1 MAMRDDDKLVRQL
14 SLVAFLM
21 SQQRPVTADEIHEAV
36 EGYGGMTEQ
45 AFLRRFYADRA
56 EIESMGLRLA
66 VERPGDDP
74 FQGDLYALPPEN
86 YYLPELDFDPAELS
100 ALQTCLYLLEG
111 QFAYAEPLR
120 LALQHLTLGR
130 PSPLDDHAARTVSV
144 NLLGGDYGPEVAAH
158 LTKIESAISRRKTIR
173 FTYYSIGR
181 DERSEREVDPYSLL
195 YSAGNWYVVGYSHE
209 REDTRIF
216 RLSRIEGRITFKTRA
231 EHDFPAP
238 QDFDLSRYRDRAP
251 WQLGGEE
258 RTATVALT
266 PTIAWWVEQMFG
278 AHGTTQVNADG
289 SGVYT
294 TTYGNQHELAAWILG
309 LGAEARVLD
318 PPELREA
325 VVSALQLVADR
336 HQSGGG
342 AGGGRIAPP
351 TDAPSVASAPA
362 QAPAPA
368 ASAAAPAAAPP
379 SGQGTP
385 ERVVPAE
392 RFARL
397 LALMTRLLAACG
409 DSAEAHIP
417 VAELRSALNLD
428 RKVLED
434 DIGLLNLINFGGG
447 CYALYAQLEGDTVV
461 VLKETYG
468 DRFARPA
475 RLSPLEAKA
484 LLWTLDFIGDRLPVE
499 AGTSLSSVRAKL
511 EAAIGADRLPTVE
524 LGRAQVADTGV
535 AAAVSQ
541 AIRED
546 RVLEIDYWTESRG
559 AITKRQIESHL
570 LVNAQDAWYVV
581 AYCRRAEG
589 QRTFR
594 LDRIRSAVLLE
605 ERFTRRPEIV
615 ASGPY
620 LPWGPH
626 PQPGE
631 TVAQSASVWCDPG
644 LARWMLEK
652 HRSRERFADGSV
664 LVEIPYASEEWLVK
678 ELLKYQGEAVLFEPV
693 ALRRT
698 VADLAEEV
706 LGAYGADHP
715 SGGSRRRAPTR

>member
-1 MAMRDDDKLVRQL
+1 MASRDDDKLVRQL
-14 SLVAFLM
+14 SLIAFLM

-86 YYLPELDFDPAELS
+86 YYLPELDFDEAELS

-130 PSPLDDHAARTVSV
+130 PSPLDDRAARTVSV
-144 NLLGGDYGPEVAAH
+144 NLLGGDYSPEVAAH

-173 FTYYSIGR
+173 FTYYTIGR
-181 DERSEREVDPYSLL
+181 DERAEREVDPYSLL
-195 YSAGNWYVVGYSHE
+195 YNAGNWYMIGHSHE
-209 REDTRIF
+209 RDAMRIF

-231 EHDFPAP
+231 EHDFRAPA
-238 QDFDLSRYRDRAP
+238 DFDLSRYRDRAP
-251 WQLGGEE
+251 WQLEGPEQ
-258 RTATVALT
+258 TATIALT
-266 PTIAWWVEQMFG
+266 PTIAWWVEGMFG
-278 AHGTTQVNADG
+278 AYGTTAMEPDG
-289 SGVYT
+289 SAVYT
-294 TTYGNQHELAAWILG
+294 TRYSSRRELLAWILG
-309 LGAEARVLD
+309 LGADARVLD

-325 VVSALQLVADR
+325 AIAALELAAER
-336 HQSGGG
+336 HQG
-342 AGGGRIAPP
+342 GGGRPAPP
-351 TDAPSVASAPA
+351 AAPA
-362 QAPAPA
+362 AGGAPPAPA
-368 ASAAAPAAAPP
+368 SEAAPPAGGASAAAA
-379 SGQGTP
+379 

-409 DSAEAHIP
+409 ESAEAQIP
-417 VAELRSALNLD
+417 VAELRQALNLD
-428 RKVLED
+428 KRVLED

-447 CYALYAQLEGDTVV
+447 CYALFAQIDGDTVV
-461 VLKETYG
+461 VQKETYG

-484 LLWTLDFIGDRLPVE
+484 LLWALDFIGDRLPIE
-499 AGTSLSSVRAKL
+499 AGSSLSSVRAKL
-511 EAAIGADRLPTVE
+511 EAALGGDSLPTVE
-524 LGRAQVADTGV
+524 LGQAQVADTGV
-535 AAAVSQ
+535 AAAVSH

-546 RVLEIDYWTESRG
+546 RLLEIEYWTESRG
-559 AITKRQIESHL
+559 AITRRTIEPHL

-594 LDRIRSAVLLE
+594 LDRVRSASVLE
-605 ERFTRRPEIV
+605 ERFARRPDIGS
-615 ASGPY
+615 AGPY
-620 LPWGPH
+620 MPWGARP
-626 PQPGE
+626 PLGGE
-631 TVAQSASVWCDPG
+631 TVAQSASVWCAPS

-652 HRSRERFADGSV
+652 HGSRERFADGSV
-664 LVEIPYASEEWLVK
+664 LVEIPYASEEWLVR

-693 ALRRT
+693 GLRRT
-698 VADLAEEV
+698 VADLAEDV
-706 LGAYGADHP
+706 LARYRDGADHP
-715 SGGSRRRAPTR
+715 SGGQRRRAPTR

>member
-14 SLVAFLM
+14 SLVAYLM

-56 EIESMGLRLA
+56 EIEAMGLRLA

-86 YYLPELDFDPAELS
+86 YYLPELDFDQAELS

-144 NLLGGDYGPEVAAH
+144 NLLGGDYSPEVAAH

-181 DERSEREVDPYSLL
+181 DERSEREIDPYSLL
-195 YSAGNWYVVGYSHE
+195 YSAGNWYMVGFAHE
-209 REDTRIF
+209 RDATRIF

-251 WQLGGEE
+251 WQLEGDE
-258 RTATVALT
+258 RTATISLT

-278 AHGTTQVNADG
+278 AYGTTAIGADG
-289 SGVYT
+289 AGIYT
-294 TTYGNQHELAAWILG
+294 TAYSSRRELVSWILG
-309 LGAEARVLD
+309 LGAEAQVVD

-325 VVSALQLVADR
+325 VVAALEIVADR
-336 HQSGGG
+336 HQVDGG
-342 AGGGRIAPP
+342 APTTLAPAVPAPP
-351 TDAPSVASAPA
+351 PPSAPS
-362 QAPAPA
+362 
-368 ASAAAPAAAPP
+368 PAAA
-379 SGQGTP
+379 GAGHGAT

-417 VAELRSALNLD
+417 ISELRASLNLD
-428 RKVLED
+428 RRVLED

-447 CYALYAQLEGDTVV
+447 CYALYAQIEGDTVAV
-461 VLKETYG
+461 QKETYG

-484 LLWTLDFIGDRLPVE
+484 LLWALDFIGDRLPVE
-499 AGTSLSSVRAKL
+499 AGGSLSSVRAKV
-511 EAAIGADRLPTVE
+511 EAAMGVEGLPTVE
-524 LGRAQVADTGV
+524 LGRAQVANSGV
-535 AAAVSQ
+535 AAAVSH

-546 RVLEIDYWTESRG
+546 RLLEIDYWTESRG
-559 AITKRQIESHL
+559 AITKRTIEPHL

-581 AYCRRAEG
+581 AFCRRAEDR
-589 QRTFR
+589 RTFR
-594 LDRIRSAVLLE
+594 LDRIRSALLLE
-605 ERFTRRPEIV
+605 ERFARRAEI
-615 ASGPY
+615 AKSGPY
-620 LPWGPH
+620 MPWGAH

-631 TVAQSASVWCDPG
+631 TVAQSASVWCNPA
-644 LARWMLEK
+644 LARWMVEK
-652 HRSRERFADGSV
+652 HHSRERFSDGSV
-664 LVEIPYASEEWLVK
+664 LVEIPYASEDWLVK

-698 VADLAEEV
+698 VTGLAEEV
-706 LGAYGADHP
+706 LDRYGIDRP
-715 SGGSRRRAPTR
+715 SGRRRRTAPAR

>member
-56 EIESMGLRLA
+56 EIEAMGLRLA

-86 YYLPELDFDPAELS
+86 YYLPELDFDQAELS

-144 NLLGGDYGPEVAAH
+144 NLLGGDYSPEVAAH

-195 YSAGNWYVVGYSHE
+195 YSAGSWYMVGFSHE
-209 REDTRIF
+209 RDATRIF

-251 WQLGGEE
+251 WQLEGAEH
-258 RTATVALT
+258 TATIALT

-278 AHGTTQVNADG
+278 AYGTTSIGADG
-289 SGVYT
+289 AGVYT
-294 TTYGNQHELAAWILG
+294 TAFNNRRELVSWILG
-309 LGAEARVLD
+309 LGAEAQVMD

-325 VVSALQLVADR
+325 VVDALELVGER
-336 HQSGGG
+336 HQVDGGTSP
-342 AGGGRIAPP
+342 AALTP
-351 TDAPSVASAPA
+351 APA
-362 QAPAPA
+362 TPAPAPP
-368 ASAAAPAAAPP
+368 AAAPAASVAGAPA
-379 SGQGTP
+379 GQGTA

-417 VAELRSALNLD
+417 IAELRASLNLD
-428 RKVLED
+428 RRVLED

-447 CYALYAQLEGDTVV
+447 CYALYAQIEGDTVV
-461 VLKETYG
+461 VQKETYG

-484 LLWTLDFIGDRLPVE
+484 LLWALDFIGDRLPIE
-499 AGTSLSSVRAKL
+499 AGGSLSSVRAKV
-511 EAAIGADRLPTVE
+511 EAAMGGGGLPTVE
-524 LGRAQVADTGV
+524 LGRAQVANAGV
-535 AAAVSQ
+535 AAAVSH

-546 RVLEIDYWTESRG
+546 RLLEIDYWTESRG
-559 AITKRQIESHL
+559 AITKRTIEPHL

-581 AYCRRAEG
+581 AFCRRADG

-605 ERFTRRPEIV
+605 ERFARRAEI
-615 ASGPY
+615 ATSGPY
-620 LPWGPH
+620 MPWGAH

-631 TVAQSASVWCDPG
+631 TVAQSASVWCSPA

-664 LVEIPYASEEWLVK
+664 LVEIPYASEDWLVK
-678 ELLKYQGEAVLFEPV
+678 ELLKYQGDAVLFEPV

-698 VADLAEEV
+698 VADLAGEV
-706 LGAYGADHP
+706 LGRYGADRP
-715 SGGSRRRAPTR
+715 SDGQRRRAPTR

>member
-56 EIESMGLRLA
+56 EIEAMGLRLA

-86 YYLPELDFDPAELS
+86 YYLPELDFDAAELS

-144 NLLGGDYGPEVAAH
+144 NLLGGDYSPEVAAH

-209 REDTRIF
+209 RSDTRIF
-216 RLSRIEGRITFKTRA
+216 RLSRIEGRITFRTRA

-251 WQLGGEE
+251 WQMAGED
-258 RTATVALT
+258 RTATISLT
-266 PTIAWWVEQMFG
+266 PIIAWWVDQMFG
-278 AHGTTQVNADG
+278 AHGSTSIGADG

-294 TTYGNQHELAAWILG
+294 TTYGNQHELVAWILG
-309 LGAEARVLD
+309 LGAEARVTD

-325 VVSALQLVADR
+325 VVEALELVADR
-336 HQSGGG
+336 HQGGG
-342 AGGGRIAPP
+342 VRLAPP
-351 TDAPSVASAPA
+351 TDAPAIPPP
-362 QAPAPA
+362 PAPP
-368 ASAAAPAAAPP
+368 AAPAAA
-379 SGQGTP
+379 QAQQTP

-417 VAELRSALNLD
+417 VAELRAALNLD
-428 RKVLED
+428 RRVLED

-447 CYALYAQLEGDTVV
+447 CYTLYAQLEGDTVV

-484 LLWTLDFIGDRLPVE
+484 LLWALDFIGDRLPIE
-499 AGTSLSSVRAKL
+499 AGTSLSSVRAKI
-511 EAAIGADRLPTVE
+511 EAAIGSDALPTVE
-524 LGRAQVADTGV
+524 LGRAQVADNGV

-546 RVLEIDYWTESRG
+546 RLLEIDYWTESRG

-581 AYCRRAEG
+581 AHCRRAGG

-594 LDRIRSAVLLE
+594 LDRIRSAILLE
-605 ERFTRRPEIV
+605 ERFDRRPEIV

-620 LPWGPH
+620 MPWGAH

-631 TVAQSASVWCDPG
+631 TVAQSASVWCNPE

>member
-56 EIESMGLRLA
+56 EIEAMGLRLA

-86 YYLPELDFDPAELS
+86 YYLPELDFDEAELS

-144 NLLGGDYGPEVAAH
+144 NLLGGDYSPEVANH
-158 LTKIESAISRRKTIR
+158 LSKIESAISRRKTIR

-195 YSAGNWYVVGYSHE
+195 YSAGNWYMVGYSHE
-209 REDTRIF
+209 RSDTRIF

-231 EHDFPAP
+231 EHDFKAP

-251 WQLGGEE
+251 WQLEGPNQ
-258 RTATVALT
+258 TAVIALT

-278 AHGTTQVNADG
+278 AYGTTVIAADG

-294 TTYGNQHELAAWILG
+294 TEYANRHELVAWILG
-309 LGAEARVLD
+309 LGAEARVLG

-325 VVSALQLVADR
+325 AVAALGLVGER
-336 HQSGGG
+336 HQVGG
-342 AGGGRIAPP
+342 ARP
-351 TDAPSVASAPA
+351 TASATIPEPVPASAP
-362 QAPAPA
+362 PAE
-368 ASAAAPAAAPP
+368 SPAAAQQP
-379 SGQGTP
+379 P

-409 DSAEAHIP
+409 ESAEAQIP
-417 VAELRSALNLD
+417 IAELRAALNLD
-428 RKVLED
+428 KRVLED

-447 CYALYAQLEGDTVV
+447 CYALFAQIDGDTVV
-461 VLKETYG
+461 VQKETYG

-484 LLWTLDFIGDRLPVE
+484 LLWTLDFIGDRLPTV
-499 AGTSLSSVRAKL
+499 AGSSLSSVRAKV
-511 EAAIGADRLPTVE
+511 EAAIGSDSLPTVE
-524 LGRAQVADTGV
+524 LGRAQSQNTGL
-535 AAAVSQ
+535 ATAVSQ

-546 RVLEIDYWTESRG
+546 RVLEVDYWTESRG
-559 AITKRQIESHL
+559 SITKRVIEPHL

-581 AYCRRAEG
+581 AYCRRAEA

-594 LDRIRSAVLLE
+594 LDRLRSAVLLE
-605 ERFTRRPEIV
+605 EQFARRPEI
-615 ASGPY
+615 ATAGPY
-620 LPWGPH
+620 MPWGAH

-631 TVAQSASVWCDPG
+631 TVAQSASVWCAPP

-678 ELLKYQGEAVLFEPV
+678 ELLKYQGDAVLFEPV

-698 VADLAEEV
+698 VAELAEGI
-706 LGAYGADHP
+706 LARYDGADHP
-715 SGGSRRRAPTR
+715 SGGQRRRATTR

>member
-21 SQQRPVTADEIHEAV
+21 AQQRPVTADEIHEAV
-36 EGYGGMTEQ
+36 EGYGGMSEQ

-130 PSPLDDHAARTVSV
+130 PSPLDDHAARTVSL
-144 NLLGGDYGPEVAAH
+144 NLLGGDYSPEVAAH

-195 YSAGNWYVVGYSHE
+195 YSAGNWYVVGFSHE
-209 REDTRIF
+209 REDTRMF
-216 RLSRIEGRITFKTRA
+216 RLSRIEGRITFRTRA

-251 WQLGGEE
+251 WQLGDAD
-258 RTATVALT
+258 RTATIALT

-278 AHGTTQVNADG
+278 AYGETSIGADG
-289 SGVYT
+289 AGVYT
-294 TTYGNQHELAAWILG
+294 TPYGNRSELVSWILG
-309 LGAEARVLD
+309 LGAEAQVLEPID
-318 PPELREA
+318 LRDA
-325 VVSALQLVADR
+325 VVSALELVGDR
-336 HQSGGG
+336 HQ
-342 AGGGRIAPP
+342 ADGGRAEPP
-351 TDAPSVASAPA
+351 ADAVPPPPEAEARDAPA
-362 QAPAPA
+362 QPARGSQP
-368 ASAAAPAAAPP
+368 
-379 SGQGTP
+379 P

-397 LALMTRLLAACG
+397 LALMTRLLSACG
-409 DSAEAHIP
+409 ESAEAQIP
-417 VAELRSALNLD
+417 VAELRKALNLD
-428 RKVLED
+428 KKVLED

-447 CYALYAQLEGDTVV
+447 CYALYAQIEGDTVV
-461 VLKETYG
+461 VQKETYG
-468 DRFARPA
+468 DRFSRPA

-484 LLWTLDFIGDRLPVE
+484 LLWALEFIGDRLPTE
-499 AGTSLSSVRAKL
+499 DGGSLGSVRAKL
-511 EAAIGADRLPTVE
+511 EAAIGADDLPTVE
-524 LGRAQVADTGV
+524 LGRAQVADTAV
-535 AAAVSQ
+535 AAAVSH

-546 RVLEIDYWTESRG
+546 RLLEIDYWTESRG
-559 AITKRQIESHL
+559 AITRRAIEPHL

-581 AYCRRAEG
+581 AQCRRAGG

-594 LDRIRSAVLLE
+594 LDRIRSASLMD
-605 ERFTRRPEIV
+605 ERFERRSEIT
-615 ASGPY
+615 STGPY
-620 LPWGPH
+620 MPWGSR
-626 PQPGE
+626 PQPGG
-631 TVAQSASVWCDPG
+631 TIAQSASVWCTPA

-652 HRSRERFADGSV
+652 HGSRERFADGSV

-693 ALRRT
+693 SLRRT
-698 VADLAEEV
+698 VADLAAQV
-706 LGAYGADHP
+706 LDSYGADRP
-715 SGGSRRRAPTR
+715 SGGRRRAPTR

>member
-1 MAMRDDDKLVRQL
+1 MRDDDKLVRQL

-21 SQQRPVTADEIHEAV
+21 AQQRPVTADEIHEAV

-56 EIESMGLRLA
+56 EIEGMGLRLA

-130 PSPLDDHAARTVSV
+130 PSPLDDHAARTVSL
-144 NLLGGDYGPEVAAH
+144 NLLGGDYSPEVAAH

-209 REDTRIF
+209 RQDTRMF

-231 EHDFPAP
+231 EHDFRAP

-251 WQLGGEE
+251 WQLDVAD
-258 RTATVALT
+258 RTATIALT

-278 AHGTTQVNADG
+278 AFGETSIGADG
-289 SGVYT
+289 AGVYT
-294 TTYGNQHELAAWILG
+294 TAYGNLRELVAWILG
-309 LGAEARVLD
+309 LGAEAQVLD
-318 PPELREA
+318 PPELRDA
-325 VVSALQLVADR
+325 VVAALELIADR
-336 HQSGGG
+336 HQ
-342 AGGGRIAPP
+342 AHGGRVEPP
-351 TDAPSVASAPA
+351 AEVVA
-362 QAPAPA
+362 APAPA
-368 ASAAAPAAAPP
+368 AAAPAQS
-379 SGQGTP
+379 SGAGPGAQPP

-409 DSAEAHIP
+409 ESAEAQIP
-417 VAELRSALNLD
+417 IAELRSSLNLD
-428 RKVLED
+428 KRVLED

-447 CYALYAQLEGDTVV
+447 CYALYAQVEGDTVV
-461 VLKETYG
+461 VQKETYG

-484 LLWTLDFIGDRLPVE
+484 LLWALEFIGDRLPTE
-499 AGTSLSSVRAKL
+499 AGGSLSSVRDKL
-511 EAAIGADRLPTVE
+511 EAAIGADDLPTVE

-535 AAAVSQ
+535 AAAVSHS
-541 AIRED
+541 IRED
-546 RVLEIDYWTESRG
+546 RLLEIDYWTESRG
-559 AITKRQIESHL
+559 AITRRAIEPHL

-581 AYCRRAEG
+581 AHCRRAGG

-594 LDRIRSAVLLE
+594 LDRIRSASLLD
-605 ERFTRRPEIV
+605 ERFERRTEI
-615 ASGPY
+615 ATTGPY
-620 LPWGPH
+620 MPWGSR
-626 PQPGE
+626 PQPGG
-631 TVAQSASVWCDPG
+631 TVAQSASVWCTPA

-652 HRSRERFADGSV
+652 HASRERFADGSV

-693 ALRRT
+693 TLRRT
-698 VADLAEEV
+698 VADLAAQI
-706 LGAYGADHP
+706 LDRYGADRP
-715 SGGSRRRAPTR
+715 SGGRRRAPTR

>member
-14 SLVAFLM
+14 SLLAFLM

-36 EGYGGMTEQ
+36 EGYGGMSVQ

-56 EIESMGLRLA
+56 EIEGMGLRLA

-86 YYLPELDFDPAELS
+86 YYLPELDFDEAELS
-100 ALQTCLYLLEG
+100 ALQTCLHLLDG

-144 NLLGGDYGPEVAAH
+144 NLLGGDYSPEVAAH

-181 DERSEREVDPYSLL
+181 DERSEREVDPYSLQ
-195 YSAGNWYVVGYSHE
+195 YTGGNWYMVGYAHE
-209 REDTRIF
+209 RDDIRLF
-216 RLSRIEGRITFKTRA
+216 RLSRIEGRITFRSRA
-231 EHDFPAP
+231 EHDFPPAH
-238 QDFDLSRYRDRAP
+238 DVDLSRYRDRAP
-251 WQLGGEE
+251 WQLEDGDQ
-258 RTATVALT
+258 TAHIALS

-278 AHGTTQVNADG
+278 AHGSTEFAEDG
-289 SGVYT
+289 SALYHT
-294 TTYGNQHELAAWILG
+294 AYSNRRQLLAWLLALG
-309 LGAEARVLD
+309 TDAEVLG
-318 PPELREA
+318 PPELRDAAIAALEL
-325 VVSALQLVADR
+325 VSQR
-336 HQSGGG
+336 HRATEGL
-342 AGGGRIAPP
+342 RRP
-351 TDAPSVASAPA
+351 
-362 QAPAPA
+362 
-368 ASAAAPAAAPP
+368 AAPAAHESDEP
-379 SGQGTP
+379 SGRPAADEDAQLP

-409 DSAEAHIP
+409 DETDARIP
-417 VAELRSALNLD
+417 VTELQDALNLD

-447 CYALYAQLEGDTVV
+447 CYALYAQIDGDTVAV
-461 VLKETYG
+461 QKETYG

-484 LLWTLDFIGDRLPVE
+484 LLWALDFIGDRLPVE
-499 AGTSLSSVRAKL
+499 AGGSLSSVRRKL
-511 EAAIGADRLPTVE
+511 ERAIGDQSRPTVE
-524 LGRAQVADTGV
+524 LGRTQEANADVAAQV
-535 AAAVSQ
+535 SR

-546 RVLEIDYWTESRG
+546 RTLEIEYWTESRG
-559 AITKRQIESHL
+559 AISTRVIEPHF
-570 LVNAQDAWYVV
+570 LVNARDAWYVV
-581 AYCRRAEG
+581 AHCRRADG

-594 LDRIRSAVLLE
+594 LDRIRSAVVE
-605 ERFTRRPEIV
+605 DEHFTRRPEIE

-620 LPWGPH
+620 LPWGSH
-626 PQPGE
+626 PSPGA
-631 TVAQSASVWCDPG
+631 TVAQSASVWCSPD
-644 LARWMLEK
+644 LARWMIEQ
-652 HRSRERFADGSV
+652 HQSRERFADGSA
-664 LVEIPYASEEWLVK
+664 LVEIPYASESWLVK
-678 ELLKYQGEAVLFEPV
+678 ELLKHQGEAVLFEPV

-698 VADLAEEV
+698 VAEMADAV
-706 LGAYGADHP
+706 LDRYRSDHP
-715 SGGSRRRAPTR
+715 AGGGRSRAAAP

>member
-14 SLVAFLM
+14 SLLAFLM

-36 EGYGGMTEQ
+36 EGYGGMSVQ

-56 EIESMGLRLA
+56 EIEGMGLRLA

-86 YYLPELDFDPAELS
+86 YYLPELDFDEAELS
-100 ALQTCLYLLEG
+100 ALQTCLHLLDG

-144 NLLGGDYGPEVAAH
+144 NLLGGDYSPEVAAH

-181 DERSEREVDPYSLL
+181 DERSEREVDPYSLQ
-195 YSAGNWYVVGYSHE
+195 YTGGNWYMVGYAHE
-209 REDTRIF
+209 REDIRLF
-216 RLSRIEGRITFKTRA
+216 RLSRIEGRITFKSRA
-231 EHDFPAP
+231 EHDFPPAH
-238 QDFDLSRYRDRAP
+238 DVDLSRYRDRAP
-251 WQLGGEE
+251 WQLEE
-258 RTATVALT
+258 GDRTAEVALS

-278 AHGTTQVNADG
+278 AHGRTEFAADG
-289 SGVYT
+289 SAVYRT
-294 TTYGNQHELAAWILG
+294 EYSNRRQLLAWLLALG
-309 LGAEARVLD
+309 TDAEVLG
-318 PPELREA
+318 PPELRDA
-325 VVSALQLVADR
+325 AISALDVVSQR
-336 HQSGGG
+336 HRATEGMRRPAARATHDDDD
-342 AGGGRIAPP
+342 AGGRPAGG
-351 TDAPSVASAPA
+351 DESA
-362 QAPAPA
+362 QV
-368 ASAAAPAAAPP
+368 
-379 SGQGTP
+379 P

-397 LALMTRLLAACG
+397 LALMTRLLAGCG
-409 DSAEAHIP
+409 DETEARIP
-417 VAELRSALNLD
+417 VGELEEALNLN

-447 CYALYAQLEGDTVV
+447 CYALYAQIDGDVV
-461 VLKETYG
+461 AVQKETYG

-484 LLWTLDFIGDRLPVE
+484 LLWALDFIGDRLPVE
-499 AGTSLSSVRAKL
+499 AGGSLSSVRRKL
-511 EAAIGADRLPTVE
+511 ERAIGDESRPTVE
-524 LGRAQVADTGV
+524 LGRTQEANADVAAQV
-535 AAAVSQ
+535 SR

-546 RVLEIDYWTESRG
+546 RTLNIEYWTESRG
-559 AITKRQIESHL
+559 AISTRVIEPHF
-570 LVNAQDAWYVV
+570 LVNARDAWYVV
-581 AYCRRAEG
+581 AHCRRAEG

-594 LDRIRSAVLLE
+594 LDRIRSAVVE
-605 ERFTRRPEIV
+605 DERFARRPEIE

-626 PQPGE
+626 PSPGA
-631 TVAQSASVWCDPG
+631 TVAQSASVWCSPE
-644 LARWMLEK
+644 LARWMIEQ
-652 HRSRERFADGSV
+652 HQSRERFADGSA
-664 LVEIPYASEEWLVK
+664 LVEIPYASEPWLVK
-678 ELLKYQGEAVLFEPV
+678 ELLKHQGEAVLFEPV

-698 VADLAEEV
+698 VAEMADAV
-706 LGAYGADHP
+706 LSRYRSDNPA
-715 SGGSRRRAPTR
+715 GGGRSRAAAP

>member
-21 SQQRPVTADEIHEAV
+21 AQQRPVTADEIHEAV
-36 EGYGGMTEQ
+36 EGYGGMSEQ

-130 PSPLDDHAARTVSV
+130 PSPLDDHAARTVSL
-144 NLLGGDYGPEVAAH
+144 NLLGGDYSPEVAAH

-181 DERSEREVDPYSLL
+181 DERSDREVDPYSLL
-195 YSAGNWYVVGYSHE
+195 YSAGNWYVVGWSHE
-209 REDTRIF
+209 REDTRMF

-251 WQLGGEE
+251 WQLDDAAH
-258 RTATVALT
+258 TATIALT

-278 AHGTTQVNADG
+278 AYGETAIGADG

-294 TTYGNQHELAAWILG
+294 TAYANRGELVAWILG
-309 LGAEARVLD
+309 LGAEAQALD
-318 PPELREA
+318 PPDLRDA
-325 VVSALQLVADR
+325 VVTALERVGDR
-336 HQSGGG
+336 HQ
-342 AGGGRIAPP
+342 ADGGRV
-351 TDAPSVASAPA
+351 PSPAEVVASPALVDAAPA
-362 QAPAPA
+362 Q
-368 ASAAAPAAAPP
+368 PP
-379 SGQGTP
+379 GQGGTQAP

-397 LALMTRLLAACG
+397 LALMTRLLSACG
-409 DSAEAHIP
+409 ESAEAQIP
-417 VAELRSALNLD
+417 VAELRKALNLD
-428 RKVLED
+428 KKVLED

-447 CYALYAQLEGDTVV
+447 CYALYAQIEGDTVV
-461 VLKETYG
+461 VQKETYG
-468 DRFARPA
+468 DRFSRPA

-484 LLWTLDFIGDRLPVE
+484 LLWALEFIGDRLPTE
-499 AGTSLSSVRAKL
+499 DGGSLSSVRAKL
-511 EAAIGADRLPTVE
+511 EAAIGEDDLPTVE

-535 AAAVSQ
+535 AAAVSH

-559 AITKRQIESHL
+559 AITRRAIEPHL

-581 AYCRRAEG
+581 AHCRRAGG

-594 LDRIRSAVLLE
+594 LDRIRSASLTD
-605 ERFTRRPEIV
+605 ERFERRPEIT
-615 ASGPY
+615 STGPY
-620 LPWGPH
+620 MPWGSR
-626 PQPGE
+626 PQPGG
-631 TVAQSASVWCDPG
+631 TVAQSASVWCTPA

-652 HRSRERFADGSV
+652 HGSRERFADGSV
-664 LVEIPYASEEWLVK
+664 LVEIPYASEDWLVK

-693 ALRRT
+693 SLRRT
-698 VADLAEEV
+698 VAELAAQV
-706 LGAYGADHP
+706 LDRYGADRP
-715 SGGSRRRAPTR
+715 SGGRRRAPTR